1 MKELSPICALTAA
14 AMMMLVQMIVP
25 ASADDA
31 PFDIA
36 GTVEV
41 RRVID
46 GDSLKSG
53 QLNIRIFGIDAPEGR
68 QSCKQA
74 DGRDWMCGKAA
85 SMAMAEIVASAPRLR
100 CDLLD
105 TDRYGRLVMRC
116 FAGETDIAAALVA
129 RGLAVAYRR
138 YSMDYVDDEV
148 RASSAQRGMWQG
160 KFEMPWDWRKKN

>member
-1 MKELSPICALTAA
+1 MKKLPLLCTLAA
-14 AMMMLVQMIVP
+14 AVMMMLVQMMVP

-31 PFDIA
+31 PFAIA
-36 GTVEV
+36 GTVKV
-41 RRVID
+41 TRVID

-100 CDLLD
+100 CDLLN
-105 TDRYGRLVMRC
+105 TDRYSGR
-116 FAGETDIAAALVA
+116 AGAGPAPD
-129 RGLAVAYRR
+129 
-138 YSMDYVDDEV
+138 
-148 RASSAQRGMWQG
+148 
-160 KFEMPWDWRKKN
+160 